1 LKKHKIQYI
10 KLTSVIYLSFLFFAP
25 SCSSNDFTKA
35 EEVIKKIE
43 QYKKIHA
50 RLPISMKEIGLDN
63 NAGPVFYDLL
73 NESHYQLFY
82 AVQSGEIWSYN
93 TLEKKWINCPECAS
107 MFDQE

>member
-1 LKKHKIQYI
+1 
-10 KLTSVIYLSFLFFAP
+10 
-25 SCSSNDFTKA
+25 
-35 EEVIKKIE
+35 
-43 QYKKIHA
+43 
-50 RLPISMKEIGLDN
+50 MKEIGLDN